1 MLSYYYYC
9 HIFHVSIHLK
19 IEVQSLEY
27 QCSCMYSTY
36 MYEKMAVVYIT
47 YCSVQYILS
56 DDHIFPV
63 SMHLKIKVLSSDC
76 QCILIIK

>member
-56 DDHIFPV
+56 YIPCV
-63 SMHLKIKVLSSDC
+63 NAPENKSSVIRLSMYSYN
-76 QCILIIK
+76 